1 MMFSPLRVGRGTGQL
16 QRVQIAVEKL
26 LASGRSKREIS
37 SSPEIQRN
45 CSGVTAIFV
54 ERTPPVAFRQREQ

>member
-1 MMFSPLRVGRGTGQL
+1 MTFSRLRVGRGTGQL

-45 CSGVTAIFV
+45 
-54 ERTPPVAFRQREQ
+54 